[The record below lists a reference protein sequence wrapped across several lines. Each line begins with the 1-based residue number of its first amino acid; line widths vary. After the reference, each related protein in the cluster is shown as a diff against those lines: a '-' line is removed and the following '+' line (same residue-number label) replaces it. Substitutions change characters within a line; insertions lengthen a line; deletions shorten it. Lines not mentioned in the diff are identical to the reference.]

1 MHCDSLIAWI
11 AIVPLISEEALEY
24 VINAMVSVILYFLQ
38 IPASFPRR
46 LSQKATCDAILTL
59 TLPLLVVDLTSFD
72 SGVVLGI
79 PSTFSLFLQ
88 LV

>member
-38 IPASFPRR
+38 IPASFH
-46 LSQKATCDAILTL
+46 
-59 TLPLLVVDLTSFD
+59 
-72 SGVVLGI
+72 
-79 PSTFSLFLQ
+79 
-88 LV
+88 